1 MEGRKMGLVHSG
13 TRLSYT
19 TFGSVC
25 SDFGTPIPTSGTL
38 NAVNI
43 LFLLSAN
50 SYIGTPTSA

>member
-13 TRLSYT
+13 TRLSYM
-19 TFGSVC
+19 TFGPVC
-25 SDFGTPIPTSGTL
+25 SDFGTSIPTSGTR

-50 SYIGTPTSA
+50 FYIGTPTSP